1 MLVRLSWRPLQQ
13 RCNALVATPVL
24 KTHAV
29 VAAFALASCTL
40 YAATLQGEV
49 VLPAGVGEKPQE
61 AERERTA
68 DATSVV
74 RDESNSTIV
83 SVLLGDGRWALGR
96 LQSVRAD
103 SWSILT
109 RDAGAVSQRDI
120 AAAEIIAFVV
130 RRQGLRPAIGSDAE
144 FRQQG
149 EGSLLRVTPLSLG
162 VIDTVDGQRI
172 PGTFR
177 VVNGIAYW
185 DHRWIGALPI
195 DLEQVSNLRMISDR
209 WAPQTADS
217 DAVLLING
225 DVVRGFV
232 EAIGEDLTV
241 SAAPLSTVSENARST
256 SDPNERIDHTTENPS
271 APGAREPTP
280 PSDQTSDQAP
290 NQPPSQTTDS
300 TNRKASSPPETVS
313 TRSIAMNR
321 VAAIA
326 LAEMPPDSRTGL
338 EVWTSDGSLVAARNL
353 TFDEGRGWGF
363 QLASDWLFKARS
375 KPTSDNSAADPIAG
389 ILDRSRFT
397 PLSACSAEQVREPSG
412 SYLYGTSDLW
422 SVSRAE
428 RFLLGCA
435 DVSIEGPCTV
445 RFEIPTAKALTDTL
459 LTGVVSIMEPAP
471 ADVRLEVTIGFER
484 GASET
489 FVLDGTTRTKPFV
502 IRASADA
509 KPTVVVT
516 LSDGGNGIIGDRI
529 VLERTAFLTPR

>member
-1 MLVRLSWRPLQQ
+1 MLVRLSWCPLQQ

-24 KTHAV
+24 RTHAV
-29 VAAFALASCTL
+29 VAAFALASRTL

-49 VLPAGVGEKPQE
+49 VLPAGIGEKPQE

-74 RDESNSTIV
+74 RDESNSTVV

-96 LQSVRAD
+96 LQSVRED

-120 AAAEIIAFVV
+120 AATEIIAFVV

-195 DLEQVSNLRMISDR
+195 DLEQVSNLRMIADR

-241 SAAPLSTVSENARST
+241 SAAPLSTVLENARST

-280 PSDQTSDQAP
+280 PSDQNPNQAP
-290 NQPPSQTTDS
+290 NQPPSQTADS
-300 TNRKASSPPETVS
+300 TNTKASSQPENES
-313 TRSIAMNR
+313 TRSI
-321 VAAIA
+321 
-326 LAEMPPDSRTGL
+326 EMPTDSRTGL

-397 PLSACSAEQVREPSG
+397 PLSACSAEQVREPSD

-509 KPTVVVT
+509 TPTGVVT